1 MFLLSDFVKNIFEGT
16 VWKFEMNP
24 KNLQITTT
32 KKPPNKLLFPKI
44 AVSKCSNVLHIIKY
58 RIVQNF
64 HFVILATIKNE
75 LF

>member
-24 KNLQITTT
+24 KNLQITT
-32 KKPPNKLLFPKI
+32 KKTPNKLLFPKI
-44 AVSKCSNVLHIIKY
+44 AVSKFSNVLHKIKY
-58 RIVQNF
+58 RIVPNF
-64 HFVILATIKNE
+64 HFVILAIIKNE